1 MNTIDFL
8 SSDIEFPCDSNEPK
22 LSASPCTKLPESVDW
37 SFHDY
42 YSTILEKNFSPIHSI
57 TDIRH
62 LEAVGEEVAPPI
74 YLQDW
79 KNPSLFSEHDK
90 QDDQAV
96 VFVLTNTIKPPVI
109 MPPSTPQQSKQNNLR
124 AALRG
129 ALDLVETDLQKNM
142 QDSLQTP
149 PMKRR
154 PTMDHQYLSWKD
166 DILTETLHMGALDQD
181 LWDDDDED
189 DILRSDASPAYHAI
203 DENPIIDSSLPSRI
217 SSIMPLSSTPS
228 LRLRQQTYPFTPH
241 TVQTITESSS
251 SPSSSS
257 SSVHDTPP
265 RSVSPTTNESST
277 STIPTT
283 QANKT
288 KTWNVWKKVKQ
299 ATQPI
304 AKQLKSATSPK
315 KAFKRLFHWKVP
327 FTSPFV
333 HITPLFVVIHKP
345 SR

>member
-42 YSTILEKNFSPIHSI
+42 YSTVLEKNFSPIHSI

-62 LEAVGEEVAPPI
+62 LEAVGEQVAPPI
-74 YLQDW
+74 YLPDY
-79 KNPSLFSEHDK
+79 KNPSLFSDHDK

-96 VFVLTNTIKPPVI
+96 VLVLTNTLKPSVI
-109 MPPSTPQQSKQNNLR
+109 IPPSAHQQSKQNNLR

-129 ALDLVETDLQKNM
+129 ALDLVENDMQKNM
-142 QDSLQTP
+142 HNSLQTP
-149 PMKRR
+149 PPKLRSI
-154 PTMDHQYLSWKD
+154 MDYPYLSWKD

-228 LRLRQQTYPFTPH
+228 LRSRQQSYAFTPH
-241 TVQTITESSS
+241 AVQTITESSS

-257 SSVHDTPP
+257 SSVHDTPS
-265 RSVSPTTNESST
+265 RSVSPVTNESSA
-277 STIPTT
+277 STTT
-283 QANKT
+283 TT
-288 KTWNVWKKVKQ
+288 KASKIKSWNVWNKVKQ

-304 AKQLKSATSPK
+304 TKQFKSATSSK
-315 KAFKRLFHWKVP
+315 KAFKRLF
-327 FTSPFV
+327 
-333 HITPLFVVIHKP
+333 L
-345 SR
+345 